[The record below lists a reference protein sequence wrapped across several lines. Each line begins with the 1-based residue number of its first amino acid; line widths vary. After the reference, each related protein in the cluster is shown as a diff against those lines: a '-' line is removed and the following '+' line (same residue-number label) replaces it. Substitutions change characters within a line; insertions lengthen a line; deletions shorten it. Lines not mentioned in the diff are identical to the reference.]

1 MAVRRPKNYAL
12 LSKLIRCLGTY
23 QAYSAKN
30 RAKVQ
35 LFLRCANFFRKKVL
49 FLVKFDFSGSKIW
62 SIHFFLI
69 PLRTFSARMRRE
81 RAHSSACKHIII
93 ELKREY

>member
-1 MAVRRPKNYAL
+1 MAVRRPKIYAL

-35 LFLRCANFFRKKVL
+35 LFFEMCKFFNEKSV
-49 FLVKFDFSGSKIW
+49 FFGKI
-62 SIHFFLI
+62 
-69 PLRTFSARMRRE
+69 
-81 RAHSSACKHIII
+81 
-93 ELKREY
+93 